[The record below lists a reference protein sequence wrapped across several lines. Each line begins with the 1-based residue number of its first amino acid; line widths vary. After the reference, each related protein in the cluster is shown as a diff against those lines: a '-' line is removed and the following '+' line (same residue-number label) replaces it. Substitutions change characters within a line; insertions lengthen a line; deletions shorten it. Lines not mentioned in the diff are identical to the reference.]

1 MNASNIICQG
11 NHSTACDPW
20 KTRKFNSQLSKSK
33 ESCPHCLPDCEKM
46 TYSVTHTAARFRK
59 CDSRNL
65 NLAPFCKL
73 TAEKE
78 PNKLNRWL
86 PAVLSQYNKSQNT
99 EPFPDYLDRPT
110 NERSTYPG
118 ETADG
123 ELLEELTKEDS
134 TYDAFAD
141 DIAVLNLYYG
151 DPEFPGNS

>member
-46 TYSVTHTAARFRK
+46 TYSVTHTAASFRK

-86 PAVLSQYNKSQNT
+86 PAVLSQYNK
-99 EPFPDYLDRPT
+99 PYPDYLERPT
-110 NERSTYPG
+110 NERKIYPG
-118 ETADG
+118 EMADR
-123 ELLEELTKEDS
+123 ELLEKLTEEDN

-151 DPEFPGNS
+151 DPEFTGKS